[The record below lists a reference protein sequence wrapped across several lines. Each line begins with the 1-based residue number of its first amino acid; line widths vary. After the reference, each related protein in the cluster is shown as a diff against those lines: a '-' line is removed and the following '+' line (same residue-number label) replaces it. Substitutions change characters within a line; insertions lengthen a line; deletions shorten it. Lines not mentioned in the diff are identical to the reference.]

1 MNLLSFLL
9 SQSVSA
15 RCHTMLIIY
24 WLLQPVKRVMKVF
37 LLVRVIALR
46 IGTGSVVFSSAFE
59 IEDRRL

>member
-15 RCHTMLIIY
+15 RSHTMLIIY
-24 WLLQPVKRVMKVF
+24 WLLQPVERVMKVF

-46 IGTGSVVFSSAFE
+46 I
-59 IEDRRL
+59 

>member
-15 RCHTMLIIY
+15 HCHTMVFIF
-24 WLLQPVKRVMKVF
+24 WLLQPVERAMKVF
-37 LLVRVIALR
+37 LLVHVIALR
-46 IGTGSVVFSSAFE
+46 IGTGSVVFSGAFE